1 MDNLGQPVSW
11 EALIIF
17 IVGGVLSIAFLYL
30 QVQGKAEMA
39 QIAAQNFVTQAAKE
53 LMADTREL
61 QTKVGDLV
69 LDQAALMIENANLK
83 AEVMILTERQ
93 ATLDARLQDQKLN
106 YEETIKILKHDL
118 AQADTKYK
126 EAETKYKEAEK
137 GRQLMS
143 TEVDTLRTRIE
154 EMEAK
159 LTKQDQKLDDFA
171 KTTRLA
177 EERAQRIEAER
188 DKARQEAD
196 KLRLELAE
204 RDDKIARLELELNQP
219 KPKAAEE

>member
-1 MDNLGQPVSW
+1 MMDNLGQPVSW

-17 IVGGVLSIAFLYL
+17 IIGGVLSIAFLYL
-30 QVQGKAEMA
+30 RVQGKAEMA

-93 ATLDARLQDQKLN
+93 ATLDARLQDQKIN
-106 YEETIKILKHDL
+106 YEETIKILKYDL

-159 LTKQDQKLDDFA
+159 LTKQGQKLDDFA

-188 DKARQEAD
+188 DRARQEAD

-204 RDDKIARLELELNQP
+204 RDAKILELETKLKNLTDSIVQ
-219 KPKAAEE
+219 